1 MKKIIFLTV
10 LLTSYI
16 FPQQPDPYSF
26 FPSAVGDVWE
36 YNLSNGINRYEIVR
50 DSILADK
57 SKFIYYTPNSSP
69 VYKIDTSYNVYYN
82 PTDLNWLYYKLDADS
97 GDTWVVEE
105 TDKVSNVVLKAIV
118 KQKYPAFVFGKPSFI
133 MKIYYG
139 YMPRDTIIELEGW
152 SEYIAAGFGELE
164 YFDESGGGPQR
175 VLVGA
180 IIDGDTSGTITA
192 IDDKE
197 VNNIPTNYILYQNYP
212 NPFNP
217 STTIKFTIP
226 KYSKVMLKVYGL
238 LGREIITLIEEEKAP
253 GNYGVIFNAEGLASG
268 VYIYTLKA
276 NDFLYS
282 KKLILLK

>member
-1 MKKIIFLTV
+1 
-10 LLTSYI
+10 
-16 FPQQPDPYSF
+16 
-26 FPSAVGDVWE
+26 
-36 YNLSNGINRYEIVR
+36 
-50 DSILADK
+50 
-57 SKFIYYTPNSSP
+57 
-69 VYKIDTSYNVYYN
+69 
-82 PTDLNWLYYKLDADS
+82 
-97 GDTWVVEE
+97 
-105 TDKVSNVVLKAIV
+105 
-118 KQKYPAFVFGKPSFI
+118 
-133 MKIYYG
+133 
-139 YMPRDTIIELEGW
+139 MPRDTIIELEGW